1 MAATPEQIRATAET
15 YIAGLNASD
24 PEVLAGVY
32 AKDATL
38 EDPVGGGSV
47 NEGIDAIRQFYNNL
61 APLDMKATLLE
72 TRVCGSELLFNF
84 ELVTRFDENTATTI
98 NVWDLMV
105 HGEDGKVTSMKAY
118 WGAENVS

>member
-1 MAATPEQIRATAET
+1 MAATEEQIRATAET

-32 AKDATL
+32 ADDATV
-38 EDPVGGGSV
+38 EDPVGGGTV
-47 NEGIDAIRQFYNNL
+47 HEGKDAIRAFYDNL
-61 APLDMKATLLE
+61 APLQMEATLLE
-72 TRVCGSELLFNF
+72 ARVCGSELLFNF

-105 HGEDGKVTSMKAY
+105 HGENGKVTSMKAY
-118 WGAENVS
+118 WGPENVS

>member
-1 MAATPEQIRATAET
+1 MAATPEQIRATADT

-32 AKDATL
+32 ADGATL

-47 NEGIDAIRQFYNNL
+47 LTTPEEIRGFYDNL
-61 APLDMKATLLE
+61 APLEMEATLLE
-72 TRVCGSELLFNF
+72 ARVCGSELLFHF
-84 ELVTRFDENTATTI
+84 ELITRFDENTATTI
-98 NVWDLMV
+98 DVWDLMV

>member
-1 MAATPEQIRATAET
+1 MAVTEEQIRATAET

-47 NEGIDAIRQFYNNL
+47 NEGIDAIRQFYDNL

-72 TRVCGSELLFNF
+72 TRVCGSELLFHF

-105 HGEDGKVTSMKAY
+105 HGDDGKVTSMKAY

>member
-1 MAATPEQIRATAET
+1 MAVTEEQIRATAET

-24 PEVLAGVY
+24 PEVLAGMY

>member
-38 EDPVGGGSV
+38 EDPVGGGS
-47 NEGIDAIRQFYNNL
+47 DAIRQFYNNL

>member
-1 MAATPEQIRATAET
+1 MAATPDQVPATAET

>member
-1 MAATPEQIRATAET
+1 MAVTEEQIRATAET
-15 YIAGLNASD
+15 YVAGLNASD

-32 AKDATL
+32 ADDATV
-38 EDPVGGGSV
+38 EDPVGGGTV
-47 NEGIDAIRQFYNNL
+47 HEGKDEIRGFYDNL
-61 APLDMKATLLE
+61 APLEMEATLLE
-72 TRVCGSELLFNF
+72 VRVCGSELLFNF

-118 WGAENVS
+118 WGADNVS